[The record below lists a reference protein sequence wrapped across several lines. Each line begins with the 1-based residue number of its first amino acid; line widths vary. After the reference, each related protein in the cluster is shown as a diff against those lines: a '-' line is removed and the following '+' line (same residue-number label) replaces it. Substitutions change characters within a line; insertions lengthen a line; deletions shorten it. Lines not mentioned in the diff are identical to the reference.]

1 MTAPKPFPHGYP
13 EGYGM
18 GPGPGRQFQTLF
30 CQRCGAVVM
39 SSPLH
44 TKWHEELDHEEAT
57 QDDVKVSKRAEPDEP
72 FPVGTRVTDTVTGNL
87 IGSGVV
93 ESINQD
99 SVGTVYTVKLD
110 SAEYQALPARAI
122 ITSSRIRRADT

>member
-18 GPGPGRQFQTLF
+18 GPGPGRQLQTFF
-30 CQRCGAVVM
+30 CQRCGAIVM
-39 SSPLH
+39 SVDVH
-44 TKWHEELDHEEAT
+44 TRWHQELDYQEAT
-57 QDDVKVSKRAEPDEP
+57 KDAVKVSKRAEEDEP

-87 IGSGVV
+87 IGAGVV

-99 SVGTVYTVKLD
+99 SAGTVYTVKLD
-110 SAEYQALPARAI
+110 SAEDKALPARAI
-122 ITSSRIRRADT
+122 ITSSRIRKADT